1 MKFYFQEIT
10 ADRQE
15 ERLDKF
21 LRRSY
26 PEIRM
31 AVLQKFIRSGK
42 VVVDGTRIKD
52 GSYRLKTGQRVL
64 IKVPGNQD
72 EIKQRYGRTPP
83 EHIPL
88 KMNLDV
94 IYEDEYMLAIN
105 KPVGIPVQ
113 PGTKTFNSSIYNVL
127 LSYNSEFY
135 LVHRLDK
142 YTSGVLL
149 VSKKYEFTKEL
160 ADLFQSHNLEKR
172 YIALVYG
179 LVKNDLKI
187 KSDLDG
193 KEAVTFAR
201 PIEFFN
207 GYTLLEVEILTGRKH
222 QIRRHLAFNETP
234 IVGDDV
240 YGNVEI
246 NKEFKKKY
254 GLEGYFLHC
263 SEMSFV
269 HPKKKKNIII
279 KAPLP
284 QKRKQILEALRK

>member
-1 MKFYFQEIT
+1 MRFYFQEIT

-263 SEMSFV
+263 SEMSFI

-284 QKRKQILEALRK
+284 KKRKQILETLRK

>member
-1 MKFYFQEIT
+1 MRFYFQEIT

-42 VVVDGTRIKD
+42 VMVDGTRIKD

-263 SEMSFV
+263 SEMSFI

-284 QKRKQILEALRK
+284 KKRKQILETLRK

>member
-263 SEMSFV
+263 SEMSFI

-284 QKRKQILEALRK
+284 KKRKQILETLRK

>member
-269 HPKKKKNIII
+269 HPKKKTNF
-279 KAPLP
+279 
-284 QKRKQILEALRK
+284 RNS